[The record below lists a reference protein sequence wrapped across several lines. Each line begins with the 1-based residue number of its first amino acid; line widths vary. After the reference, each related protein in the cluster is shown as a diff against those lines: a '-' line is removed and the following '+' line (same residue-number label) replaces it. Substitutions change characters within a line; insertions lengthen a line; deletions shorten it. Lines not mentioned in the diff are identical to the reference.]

1 MLYLRS
7 AWAHNE
13 KLYSTSKWAD
23 FKPYGT
29 CRKCRDEV
37 SEILGKIQSEIRF
50 TSSNRDFVSICKSKE
65 SLHVVNI
72 IEGNLCYTMLDSGST
87 KSLLSENVFKKM
99 PLRSLVPAKQSLI
112 TASGNLMDVIAETE
126 LEISIG
132 DLQSSQKFIVFSSL
146 ITDCILG
153 VDFLACHKVQ
163 LNFAKQIIIGPV
175 IGELAKAEKSRGSS
189 KSSCPVHR

>member
-23 FKPYGT
+23 FKPYGA
-29 CRKCRDEV
+29 CRESRDEV
-37 SEILGKIQSEIRF
+37 PEILGKTQSEIRF
-50 TSSNRDFVSICKSKE
+50 TSSNRDFVALCKSSE
-65 SLHVVNI
+65 SLHLVAR
-72 IEGNLCYTMLDSGST
+72 IEGILCNTMLDSGST
-87 KSLLSENVFKKM
+87 ISLLSENVFKKM
-99 PLRSLVPAKQSLI
+99 SLRNSVPAKQSLI

-132 DLQSSQKFIVFSSL
+132 DLQSSQKFIVVSSL

-153 VDFLACHKVQ
+153 VDFLARHKVQ
-163 LNFAKQIIIGPV
+163 LNFAK
-175 IGELAKAEKSRGSS
+175 RSS
-189 KSSCPVHR
+189 SGR